1 MIFNKMSKKTKAYML
16 ALLVI
21 ILAGISLFIALR
33 LKLIGEK
40 PVAPKP
46 KAEDIFEGW
55 VTPGDQ
61 CIKEFNVFCK
71 IPSPAPVLKGP
82 TPPVHSRV
90 DLSWDCNLSDVDGYT
105 IKKYVY
111 PISGSGCSKKC
122 VKPAGLSP
130 TIFDK
135 PKEICNYTDSIPN
148 DLAKCVD
155 YEVEAKNTN
164 DLNACTVNND
174 VSCCLVKSNT
184 ISICGLPAEPSFVR
198 REQGNYSIDTIMYKD
213 HSEIEKGF
221 KVYKRT
227 TGFDNFQDISN
238 SEIPIVTL
246 APVPG
251 KEGDVVYTVSYK
263 ESEVYSIRAYTDLC
277 GCEAPVVPTLTPTS
291 TSTPIPTQ
299 TPGGPTATP
308 IPPTST
314 PSSTPFPTS
323 TPAPPGE
330 PYCDYLTASPV
341 SGNVVLTV
349 SFSGKGYDKTRI
361 KGYRFTFGDG
371 EKAEYLGSF
380 TAEYIQTTQHSYSGT
395 GTFIAQLEILD
406 DGDHWRTRNECKK
419 AIVVSGGGAGVTSTP
434 VPQVTTTTATTAIGA
449 VSTPTTAQRTVAVAS
464 PTEVELPKA
473 GFEIPALGG
482 LLGGFLLLAIGLV
495 LIF

>member
-1 MIFNKMSKKTKAYML
+1 MSKKTKTYML

-46 KAEDIFEGW
+46 KGEDIFEGW

-148 DLAKCVD
+148 DLARCVD

-184 ISICGLPAEPSFVR
+184 ISICGLPAEPSFIG
-198 REQGNYSIDTIMYKD
+198 REQGNLSIDTIMYKD

-227 TGFDNFQDISN
+227 TGSDNFQDISN

-263 ESEVYSIRAYTDLC
+263 EGEVYSIRAYTDLC
-277 GCEAPVVPTLTPTS
+277 GCEALVVPTLTLTS

>member
-1 MIFNKMSKKTKAYML
+1 MNKKTKLIIYAL
-16 ALLVI
+16 AVVV
-21 ILAGISLFIALR
+21 LAGVTLFIALR
-33 LKLIGEK
+33 LKQIGEK
-40 PVAPKP
+40 PVAIKP
-46 KAEDIFEGW
+46 KAEGEFPAQPASGCKVNFDI
-55 VTPGDQ
+55 
-61 CIKEFNVFCK
+61 FCK

-184 ISICGLPAEPSFVR
+184 ISICGLPAEPSFIR
-198 REQGNYSIDTIMYKD
+198 REQGNYSIDTTIVYKD
-213 HSEIEKGF
+213 HSEVEKGF

-227 TGFDNFQDISN
+227 TGSDNFQDISN

-263 ESEVYSIRAYTDLC
+263 EGEVYSIRAYTDLC
-277 GCEAPVVPTLTPTS
+277 GCEALVVPTLTPTS

>member
-1 MIFNKMSKKTKAYML
+1 ML

-227 TGFDNFQDISN
+227 TGSDNFQDISN

-263 ESEVYSIRAYTDLC
+263 KGEVYSIRAYTDLC
-277 GCEAPVVPTLTPTS
+277 GCEAPVIPTLTPTS

-361 KGYRFTFGDG
+361 KGYRFTFG
-371 EKAEYLGSF
+371 
-380 TAEYIQTTQHSYSGT
+380 
-395 GTFIAQLEILD
+395 
-406 DGDHWRTRNECKK
+406 
-419 AIVVSGGGAGVTSTP
+419 
-434 VPQVTTTTATTAIGA
+434 
-449 VSTPTTAQRTVAVAS
+449 
-464 PTEVELPKA
+464 
-473 GFEIPALGG
+473 
-482 LLGGFLLLAIGLV
+482 
-495 LIF
+495 